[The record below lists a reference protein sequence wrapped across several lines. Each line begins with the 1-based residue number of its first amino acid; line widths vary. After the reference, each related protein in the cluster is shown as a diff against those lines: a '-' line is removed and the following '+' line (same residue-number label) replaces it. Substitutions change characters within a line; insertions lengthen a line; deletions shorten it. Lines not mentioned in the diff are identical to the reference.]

1 MPHDQ
6 LSLWSVFW
14 KSKETEQQKKFFKV
28 RFGIVWRGSDPAC
41 FTSMRTYAT
50 LVKSS

>member
-1 MPHDQ
+1 MPPDR

-14 KSKETEQQKKFFKV
+14 KSKATQRQKKIFKV
-28 RFGIVWRGSDPAC
+28 RFGIVWHGSDPVC
-41 FTSMRTYAT
+41 FASMRAYAT

>member
-6 LSLWSVFW
+6 FSLWSVFW
-14 KSKETEQQKKFFKV
+14 KSKETQRQKKIFKA
-28 RFGIVWRGSDPAC
+28 RFGIVWHGSDQVC
-41 FTSMRTYAT
+41 FASVPTYAT

>member
-14 KSKETEQQKKFFKV
+14 KSKETEKV

-41 FTSMRTYAT
+41 FASMRTYAT